1 MGSAR
6 HPGADLDCGHGHAG
20 PATISLTAVGSA
32 FGVRRSLA
40 YLAGIVAGT
49 TVVLLAVARPRPI
62 FGRRQVARLLAGT
75 GAQIRRLGV
84 HRRSVYVNG
93 QPGAVF
99 LDPDGRLLNVISLDI
114 TDGIVQTVR
123 SIINPE
129 KLRHL
134 GEPADARALLRA
146 RPQVEERAP
155 N

>member
-1 MGSAR
+1 
-6 HPGADLDCGHGHAG
+6 
-20 PATISLTAVGSA
+20 
-32 FGVRRSLA
+32 
-40 YLAGIVAGT
+40 
-49 TVVLLAVARPRPI
+49 
-62 FGRRQVARLLAGT
+62 
-75 GAQIRRLGV
+75 V
-84 HRRSVYVNG
+84 HRYAVWASTDAPYVNG

-114 TDGIVQTVR
+114 ADGVLQTVR
-123 SIINPE
+123 SIINPG

>member
-1 MGSAR
+1 M
-6 HPGADLDCGHGHAG
+6 
-20 PATISLTAVGSA
+20 
-32 FGVRRSLA
+32 
-40 YLAGIVAGT
+40 
-49 TVVLLAVARPRPI
+49 PRPI
-62 FGRRQVARLLAGT
+62 FGRRQVARLLAGA

-114 TDGIVQTVR
+114 ADGVVQTVR